1 MSVLACSSLS
11 DNSSGVLDHISG
23 VQTNSAAVGES
34 ESVDARA
41 PKEEE
46 TTLPNRQYKLS
57 NQIQKR
63 SIESSIDS
71 SVESVMRKNGLEELG
86 VGNTR
91 KRVLPARE
99 LQSHVPS
106 EVTVTKYGYI
116 ENRVIGVLD
125 DILDHGGFFSTP
137 TRKSV
142 TFGRIE
148 LSQNGRDINVQYR
161 IHRMGS
167 EDAVLSSLHRSED
180 EDYED
185 FDAIRASVM
194 VW

>member
-1 MSVLACSSLS
+1 MNSV
-11 DNSSGVLDHISG
+11 V
-23 VQTNSAAVGES
+23 VGENKS
-34 ESVDARA
+34 ADASA

-46 TTLPNRQYKLS
+46 MTLPNRQYRLS
-57 NQIQKR
+57 NHIQKR
-63 SIESSIDS
+63 SIERSIDS

-86 VGNTR
+86 IENTK
-91 KRVLPARE
+91 KRVLSARE

-125 DILDHGGFFSTP
+125 GILDHGGFFSTP

-161 IHRMGS
+161 IHRVGS

-185 FDAIRASVM
+185 YDAIRASM
-194 VW
+194 MCW